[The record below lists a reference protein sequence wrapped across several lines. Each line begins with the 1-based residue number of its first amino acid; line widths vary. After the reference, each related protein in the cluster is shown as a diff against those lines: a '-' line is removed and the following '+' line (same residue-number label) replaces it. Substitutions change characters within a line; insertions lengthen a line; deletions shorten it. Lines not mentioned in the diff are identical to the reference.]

1 MSSTNSTAPTTNSMP
16 LSGDTATNTV
26 MLELEKKAEIQVA
39 HLMSPVKNANP
50 IEKIGFIA
58 TQGPDFASNL
68 VSIMSSGAKEFEEKT
83 GRKMTYSEMR
93 AMYG

>member
-1 MSSTNSTAPTTNSMP
+1 MSANTESSTTMP
-16 LSGDTATNTV
+16 LSGDPATNAI
-26 MLELEKKAEIQVA
+26 MRELEKKAEIHVA

-50 IEKIGFIA
+50 IEKIGFVA
-58 TQGPDFASNL
+58 NQGPDFGASL

-83 GRKMTYSEMR
+83 GRTMTYSEMR

>member
-1 MSSTNSTAPTTNSMP
+1 MSSTNSTNSMP
-16 LSGDTATNTV
+16 LSGDPATNAL

-39 HLMSPVKNANP
+39 QLMAPVKNANP
-50 IEKIGFIA
+50 VEKIGFVA
-58 TQGPDFASNL
+58 NQGHAFGANL

-83 GRKMTYSEMR
+83 GRTMTYSEMR